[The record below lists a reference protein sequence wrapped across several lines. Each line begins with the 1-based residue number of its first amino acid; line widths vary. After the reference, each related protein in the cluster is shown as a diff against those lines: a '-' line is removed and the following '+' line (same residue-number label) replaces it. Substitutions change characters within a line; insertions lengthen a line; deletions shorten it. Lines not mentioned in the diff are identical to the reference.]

1 MITRKVIVQNI
12 TNLTDARYF
21 AAWGVDYLSYNLH
34 AASPYAIP
42 LEKIMEIKGWV
53 EGPKTLVES
62 GSIDFL
68 EGIDGHIL
76 EEAFSSLPINKEAF
90 FRTTLH
96 NFIEGLP
103 GGNYIV
109 KAKADNLDILN
120 KLTPDQLLG
129 HNLYLDITELD
140 FELLDKLPDFG
151 LIIQG
156 GEEEKVGVKS
166 FDELDKLYDW
176 LLEQV

>member
-1 MITRKVIVQNI
+1 MIDRKIIVQNV

-21 AAWGVDYLSYNLH
+21 AAWGVEYLSYNLKSD
-34 AASPYAIP
+34 SPYVLP
-42 LEKIMEIKGWV
+42 LEQIIEIKNWV
-53 EGPKTLVES
+53 EGPKTLIESASVEY
-62 GSIDFL
+62 L

-76 EEAFSSLPINKEAF
+76 DEAFSSLPINKEAF
-90 FRTTLH
+90 FRTTLE
-96 NFIEGLP
+96 NFSNGLP
-103 GGNYIV
+103 GGNYIIKV
-109 KAKADNLDILN
+109 NGENIKTISA
-120 KLTPDQLLG
+120 LTPDQLLG

-140 FELLDKLPDFG
+140 FDLLDQLPDHG

-176 LLEQV
+176 LMD